1 MVRQVSKLTLFQNDK
16 FGNIRVFIRN
26 EEFWFVAKDISD
38 ILKYSE
44 TNAMT
49 KRLDSDEIISDK
61 LEGMNMKSTL
71 INESGLYNA
80 IIGSKLPEAKLFKKW
95 ITSEVLPSIHKH
107 GVYMTEDAIE
117 KTLNDPDFIIQL
129 ANQLKEE
136 KQKRLLFEQQL
147 EDQRPKVEIYDEL
160 IDQKDL
166 MNFKQVANTFGFCGR
181 NTLMK
186 ILREEHVLSDNGF
199 NWNLP
204 YSQYLEANLFKVKII
219 PRRTSDGVTNIC
231 TTLCTTKSLEFI
243 KKILDKKKDL
253 LLEQQIV

>member
-1 MVRQVSKLTLFQNDK
+1 
-16 FGNIRVFIRN
+16 
-26 EEFWFVAKDISD
+26 
-38 ILKYSE
+38 
-44 TNAMT
+44 
-49 KRLDSDEIISDK
+49 
-61 LEGMNMKSTL
+61 MKSTL

-95 ITSEVLPSIHKH
+95 ITSEVLPSIRKH
-107 GVYMTEDAIE
+107 GAYMTEDVIE

-136 KQKRLLFEQQL
+136 KQKRLFVEQQL
-147 EDQRPKVEIYDEL
+147 EEQRPKVEIYDEL

-204 YSQYLEANLFKVKII
+204 YAQYLEANLFKVKII
-219 PRRTSDGVTNIC
+219 PRRTRDGVTNIC
-231 TTLCTTKSLEFI
+231 TTLCTVKALEFI
-243 KKILDKKKDL
+243 KRILDKKKSL
-253 LLEQQIV
+253 QLELQTF